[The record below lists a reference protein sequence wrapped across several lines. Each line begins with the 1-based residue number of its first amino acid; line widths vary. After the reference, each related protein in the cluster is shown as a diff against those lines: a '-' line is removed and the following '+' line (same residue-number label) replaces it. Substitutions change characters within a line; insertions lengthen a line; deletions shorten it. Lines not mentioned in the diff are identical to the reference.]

1 MPRVTLDLPSEVT
14 PEHVRLFVRLQQLET
29 WLRELVYVE
38 TKCNYADRWWDRCF
52 AALQRANRVGIPPA
66 RARERDQQHP
76 HMATP
81 ENDPLWFISFDSLL
95 TILFDRYLWPLF
107 RPCLT
112 TKRLVRAKFEELKPV
127 RNRIAH
133 TRAIHRDDLRRVE
146 NVMRDLDSGIWTFC
160 TSYNNLRP
168 FVADYQHDP
177 VFQHFVARMGGG
189 YYETTPGEWSYLAN
203 RTNMTMD
210 MDLAFAIRPSSPGPR
225 TGRSAK
231 GRGVFYRARYSVAH
245 TQRSFRTADIL
256 ASTKA
261 VHPSVLHLHIDSLH
275 AMLTVTLPSLLA
287 NDTIIAI
294 LERFFDVCQNEIS
307 ALVVNRPGPD
317 DDPQRWHEQ
326 LTNPTTALAAEW
338 PHYVIP
344 PVNPLTFLDPTNPC
358 SFFGV

>member
-1 MPRVTLDLPSEVT
+1 MPQVTLDLPSEIT
-14 PEHVRLFVRLQQLET
+14 PDHLRLFVRLQQLET

-38 TKCNYADRWWDRCF
+38 TKCNYANTWWDRCA
-52 AALQRANRVGIPPA
+52 AALHRSKRGGIPA
-66 RARERDQQHP
+66 AKARERDQQHP

-95 TILFDRYLWPLF
+95 TILFDPYLWPLF

-112 TKRLVRAKFEELKPV
+112 TKRLVRAKFDEVKPV

-146 NVMRDLDSGIWTFC
+146 NLLRDLDSGFWAFC
-160 TSYNNLRP
+160 TSYNNIHP
-168 FVADYQHDP
+168 FIAHRQRDP
-177 VFQHFVARMGGG
+177 VFRHFVARMGSG
-189 YYETTPGEWSYLAN
+189 YYETAPNEWSYLAN
-203 RTNMTMD
+203 RTGMTMD
-210 MDLAFAIRPSSPGPR
+210 MDLSFGVRPYSPGPS
-225 TGRSAK
+225 THRSAK

-256 ASTKA
+256 TSTED
-261 VHPSVLHLHIDSLH
+261 VHRSLLHIHIDSLH
-275 AMLTVTLPSLLA
+275 HSLTVTLPSLLA
-287 NDTIIAI
+287 TDTIISI
-294 LERFFDVCQNEIS
+294 LERFFDVCQNGIS
-307 ALVVNRPGPD
+307 ALTVSSPD
-317 DDPQRWHEQ
+317 HDDNPQRWYEQ
-326 LTNPTTALAAEW
+326 LTSPTTALAAEW

>member
-1 MPRVTLDLPSEVT
+1 MARVTLDLPPEVT
-14 PEHVRLFVRLQQLET
+14 PEHLRLFVRLQQLET

-38 TKCNYADRWWDRCF
+38 TKSNFADSWWDRCG
-52 AALQRANRVGIPPA
+52 AALQRANRVGIPAA
-66 RARERDQQHP
+66 RARERDRQHP

-107 RPCLT
+107 HPCLT
-112 TKRLVRAKFEELKPV
+112 TKRLVRAKFDELKPV

-146 NVMRDLDSGIWTFC
+146 NIMRDLDSGFWTFC

-168 FVADYQHDP
+168 FVADRQHDP
-177 VFQHFVARMGGG
+177 VFRQFVGRMSGG
-189 YYETTPGEWSYLAN
+189 YYETAPGEWSYLAN
-203 RTNMTMD
+203 RTAMKMD
-210 MDLAFAIRPSSPGPR
+210 MDLSFAIRPFSPGPR
-225 TGRSAK
+225 NTRTAK

-256 ASTKA
+256 AATANIHASL
-261 VHPSVLHLHIDSLH
+261 LHVHIDNLH
-275 AMLTVTLPSLLA
+275 DTLTVTIPSILPTNSIV
-287 NDTIIAI
+287 TI

-307 ALVVNRPGPD
+307 ARAVNSPEPG
-317 DDPQRWHEQ
+317 DDPKRWYDQ

-338 PHYVIP
+338 PHYVLP

-358 SFFGV
+358 SFFAV